1 MGYLRSSSLLKYFLD
16 IFPYR
21 FVIDVVL
28 AQFEIVKLLSE
39 NYYSFLGRW
48 CVRGSKKIYYLNI
61 QQTSINNIIICQRS
75 FHFVS

>member
-28 AQFEIVKLLSE
+28 AQFEIKFS
-39 NYYSFLGRW
+39 YFPKITTHFLVDSV
-48 CVRGSKKIYYLNI
+48 CAVPKKF
-61 QQTSINNIIICQRS
+61 II
-75 FHFVS
+75 